1 MIPWVQLDTA
11 KVPGGDEFRLM
22 QRGDEFWIM
31 VGTNPLMTSRVGGSE
46 EVLADVACAPL
57 TSRPNA
63 SVLIGG
69 LGMGFTLRRAEA
81 LLAPDAKIVVGELVP
96 EIVTWAK
103 GPLTPVFKGCLEDP
117 RVEIVVRDVGLLIAE
132 AKARYDAILLDVDN
146 GPEGLSRPGNDR
158 LYSAKGLAVAK
169 AALKPGGRL
178 AVWSA
183 HPDEAFTKRLRQAG
197 FEVEEIKARA
207 NGKRGGARHLIWLA
221 RRTGAAAG

>member
-1 MIPWVQLDTA
+1 MIPWVHLDTA
-11 KVPGGDEFRLM
+11 KVAGGGEFRLM

-46 EVLADVACAPL
+46 EILADVACTPL
-57 TSRPNA
+57 AAQAKA

-81 LLAPDAKIVVGELVP
+81 LLAPDAKITVAELVP
-96 EIVTWAK
+96 SIVAWAR
-103 GPLTPVFKGCLEDP
+103 GPLVPVFKGCLDDP
-117 RVEIVVRDVGLLIAE
+117 RVSIVVRDVGQLIAE
-132 AKARYDAILLDVDN
+132 AKASYDAILLDVDN

-158 LYSAKGLAVAK
+158 LYSAKGLAAAK
-169 AALKPGGRL
+169 AALKPGGSL

-197 FEVEEIKARA
+197 FEVEEVRARA

-221 RRTGAAAG
+221 KRT

>member
-11 KVPGGDEFRLM
+11 KVDGGGEFRLM

-46 EVLADVACAPL
+46 EILADVACAPL
-57 TSRPNA
+57 ATQPKA

-81 LLAPDAKIVVGELVP
+81 LLAPDAKIIVAELVP
-96 EIVTWAK
+96 SIVKWAK
-103 GPLTPVFKGCLEDP
+103 GPLTPVFRGCLDDP
-117 RVEIVVRDVGLLIAE
+117 RVAIVETDVGRLIAD
-132 AKARYDAILLDVDN
+132 ANQSYDAILLDVDN

-158 LYSAKGLAVAK
+158 LYSAKGLAAAK
-169 AALKPGGRL
+169 AALKPGGSL

-183 HPDEAFTKRLRQAG
+183 HPDDAFTKRLRQAG
-197 FEVEEIKARA
+197 FEVEEIRARA

-221 RRTGAAAG
+221 RRPR